1 VKELAAKV
9 ADDCRKGDIPFY
21 IEPHHFS
28 LSTKSNK
35 LPPEEYRR
43 IVIETARQLTPL
55 GADVLKAEFPL
66 DISADM
72 NQSAWSKACAELS
85 RASMIPWVL
94 LSGSAT
100 FEIFLRQA
108 TIACEEGASGVAV
121 GRAVWSEAATMKDAV
136 RKNFLQNTVFD
147 RMNRMTGVC
156 NALARPWT
164 DFYSMAAPETD
175 WYKNYSSGRQG

>member
-1 VKELAAKV
+1 
-9 ADDCRKGDIPFY
+9 
-21 IEPHHFS
+21 
-28 LSTKSNK
+28 
-35 LPPEEYRR
+35 
-43 IVIETARQLTPL
+43 
-55 GADVLKAEFPL
+55 
-66 DISADM
+66 
-72 NQSAWSKACAELS
+72 
-85 RASMIPWVL
+85 MIPWVL